1 MAIRT
6 NVRFLRNFFVLFLY
20 LSFVGLFYGCGD
32 GPGVPA
38 GTVISPAGVK
48 ILLTGSPASLSSGQ
62 NSIITAT
69 VTDGSGKS
77 VVGATVNFS
86 FNSNNSGA
94 TCVTLNGGKTDA
106 NGQAIAVYTAG
117 ANTPASSVQDTIQGA
132 ATGAVGVIIITRT
145 ASIAPGGLTVSIAGS
160 VTSLAAGQSSI
171 ITATVIN
178 SSGNPASSETVNFS
192 VLTNNSGA
200 TLSDAIVT
208 TDASGKATTIYT
220 AGANTPTTTI
230 QDTIRGTVTGAKG
243 EVIITRTGTS
253 STPVVPVGYHMAL
266 NAEVTSLAAGQSSII
281 TATVTNGLGNPVSGQ
296 TVTFSRQSDV
306 SGGTLSTLSGITDAT
321 GKAVAVY
328 KAGALLPTTTVQD
341 VIQVRIPTG
350 EAAAIII
357 TRTGSAVVPTGYRI
371 VLTADATSL
380 AAGKSTI
387 ITATVTNGSGNPATG
402 QTVTFAPK
410 SVTSGATLSNVN
422 ATTDASGRATAIY
435 TAGALLP
442 TDTVQDSI
450 QASIPTGEAAAI
462 IITRTGSAVV
472 PTGYRIV
479 LTADATSL
487 AAGKSTIITATVT
500 NGSGNPATGQTVTFA
515 PKSVTSGATLSN
527 VNATTDASGR
537 ATAIYTAGALL
548 PTDTVQDS
556 IQASIPTG
564 EVAAIIIARTGSA
577 VVPTGY
583 NMKVEATPTSVVA
596 GALSVI
602 VAKIQNADGTA
613 ASGLAVTFGFVTNNS
628 GAPVLNVLNGTTDA
642 TGTAIATYTAGSNS
656 PGLSVQDAVFARVNG
671 STSAAIITRLPAS
684 GTGNR
689 ISLSLT
695 PSVLPTTTSNCIVT
709 AQVLRDDN
717 LTPVANE
724 TVTFSIITGGGAFVT
739 PLSVTTN
746 NSGIAN
752 AVFAAPGGATGFE
765 AVVRV
770 QILGTTNGGDAVGII
785 YW

>member
-450 QASIPTGEAAAI
+450 QASIPTGE
-462 IITRTGSAVV
+462 
-472 PTGYRIV
+472 
-479 LTADATSL
+479 
-487 AAGKSTIITATVT
+487 
-500 NGSGNPATGQTVTFA
+500 
-515 PKSVTSGATLSN
+515 
-527 VNATTDASGR
+527 
-537 ATAIYTAGALL
+537 
-548 PTDTVQDS
+548 
-556 IQASIPTG
+556 
-564 EVAAIIIARTGSA
+564 VAAIIIARTGSA

>member
-387 ITATVTNGSGNPATG
+387 ITATVTNGS
-402 QTVTFAPK
+402 
-410 SVTSGATLSNVN
+410 
-422 ATTDASGRATAIY
+422 D
-435 TAGALLP
+435 
-442 TDTVQDSI
+442 
-450 QASIPTGEAAAI
+450 
-462 IITRTGSAVV
+462 
-472 PTGYRIV
+472 
-479 LTADATSL
+479 
-487 AAGKSTIITATVT
+487 
-500 NGSGNPATGQTVTFA
+500 NPATGQTVTFA

>member
-1 MAIRT
+1 MPPKHFLESRNQNFIIEKKGRGDTMAIRT

-450 QASIPTGEAAAI
+450 QASIPTGE
-462 IITRTGSAVV
+462 
-472 PTGYRIV
+472 
-479 LTADATSL
+479 
-487 AAGKSTIITATVT
+487 
-500 NGSGNPATGQTVTFA
+500 
-515 PKSVTSGATLSN
+515 
-527 VNATTDASGR
+527 
-537 ATAIYTAGALL
+537 
-548 PTDTVQDS
+548 
-556 IQASIPTG
+556 
-564 EVAAIIIARTGSA
+564 VAAIIIARTGSA

>member
-160 VTSLAAGQSSI
+160 VTSLAAGQSTI

-306 SGGTLSTLSGITDAT
+306 SGGTLSTLSGTTDAT

-341 VIQVRIPTG
+341 VIQVR
-350 EAAAIII
+350 
-357 TRTGSAVVPTGYRI
+357 
-371 VLTADATSL
+371 
-380 AAGKSTI
+380 
-387 ITATVTNGSGNPATG
+387 
-402 QTVTFAPK
+402 
-410 SVTSGATLSNVN
+410 
-422 ATTDASGRATAIY
+422 
-435 TAGALLP
+435 
-442 TDTVQDSI
+442 
-450 QASIPTGEAAAI
+450 IPTGEAAAI